1 MTETTTNAN
10 PTAPHVGHARPRAAL
25 LRHLLEMAL
34 AMIAGMLLL
43 GPLRAAVGTSLG
55 FSPDLGRADVG
66 AVLMATDMSVGMA
79 VWMRYRRHS
88 WAAVGEMTAAMY
100 LPVLVLFV
108 PFRAGLVGADAL
120 LLGSHLLMLPAMAL
134 AVLRRRAEY
143 ARHPAADRPVPRH
156 RLVAALARRWPTGL
170 ALLMTLDMLLD
181 PWVPPAPFLLA
192 LPAAYLL
199 IGAARRQLGE
209 RRMLVLQLAGLAGW
223 AAVALVATVVDGR
236 LAGWLVAAGWLGHA
250 AWDVVHH
257 RANRVVPRGYAEW
270 CAVID
275 TVVALAVVLALL
287 TR

>member
-1 MTETTTNAN
+1 MTETTANAN
-10 PTAPHVGHARPRAAL
+10 PTTPHVGRAQPRAAL

-43 GPLRAAVGTSLG
+43 GQLRAAVGTSLG

-88 WAAVGEMTAAMY
+88 WAAVGEMTVAMY

-143 ARHPAADRPVPRH
+143 ARHPAAARVVPRH

-170 ALLMTLDMLLD
+170 ALLITLDMLLS
-181 PWVPPAPFLLA
+181 PWVPPALFLLA
-192 LPAAYLL
+192 LPAAYLV
-199 IGAARRQLGE
+199 IGTAPGQLGE

-223 AAVALVATVVDGR
+223 AALALVATVVDQG

-270 CAVID
+270 CAVFD
-275 TVVALAVVLALL
+275 TVVGLSVVLALL
-287 TR
+287 SR

>member
-1 MTETTTNAN
+1 MTETTPNAI
-10 PTAPHVGHARPRAAL
+10 PTTPHAGHAGPRAAL

-43 GPLRAAVGTSLG
+43 GPFRAAVGTALG

-108 PFRAGLVGADAL
+108 PFRAGLIGADAL

-143 ARHPAADRPVPRH
+143 ARHPATAPAVARH

-170 ALLMTLDMLLD
+170 ALLMTLDMLLS
-181 PWVPPAPFLLA
+181 PSVLPALFLLA
-192 LPAAYLL
+192 LPAAYLV
-199 IGAARRQLGE
+199 IGAARGQLGE
-209 RRMLVLQLAGLAGW
+209 RRVLVLQVAGLAGW
-223 AAVALVATVVDGR
+223 AALALAATVVDHG
-236 LAGWLVAAGWLGHA
+236 LAGWLVAAGWFGHA

-275 TVVALAVVLALL
+275 TVVGVAVVLALL